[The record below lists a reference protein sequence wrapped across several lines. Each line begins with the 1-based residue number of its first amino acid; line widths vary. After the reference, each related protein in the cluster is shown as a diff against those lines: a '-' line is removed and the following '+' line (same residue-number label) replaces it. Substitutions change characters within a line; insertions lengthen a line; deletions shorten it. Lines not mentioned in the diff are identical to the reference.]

1 MSKNNLRLLIGLLRC
16 FACSKTTRIKPE
28 DCLRYN
34 NIPESF
40 WKWWNS
46 DDAWSPHA
54 IATSG
59 AWVHVPSLMEGQDL
73 VDLEQFLIFFLFM
86 LAMEIITTY
95 KSIKNPQ
102 TIYFISFFFS
112 IVFYPLP
119 IGLTFFFFIVSRC
132 YRSPPSFMAEL
143 GCCCGLRLGG
153 CYLWRDSQQLV
164 VTRVV

>member
-1 MSKNNLRLLIGLLRC
+1 
-16 FACSKTTRIKPE
+16 
-28 DCLRYN
+28 LRYN

-73 VDLEQFLIFFLFM
+73 VDLKQFLIFFLFM

-119 IGLTFFFFIVSRC
+119 IGLTFFFLYCFSLLSITTII
-132 YRSPPSFMAEL
+132 Y
-143 GCCCGLRLGG
+143 G
-153 CYLWRDSQQLV
+153 
-164 VTRVV
+164 

>member
-1 MSKNNLRLLIGLLRC
+1 MRFRSKILNILSICPKNNLRLLIGLLRC

-95 KSIKNPQ
+95 KSIKKSTNNLF
-102 TIYFISFFFS
+102 YFFFLLNCFLPTTYWFNLFFLYCFSLLS
-112 IVFYPLP
+112 ITTIIY
-119 IGLTFFFFIVSRC
+119 G
-132 YRSPPSFMAEL
+132 
-143 GCCCGLRLGG
+143 
-153 CYLWRDSQQLV
+153 
-164 VTRVV
+164 